1 MSKGKVVLAY
11 SGGLDTSVCIR
22 YLQTLRNLDVITVT
36 VDCGQNDD
44 FDDIEKK
51 ARAIGA
57 IKHVYID
64 AKNEFARDYVIP
76 SIKSNG
82 LYQGKYPLATA
93 LARPLI
99 AAKAVQVANTEGAMA
114 LAHGCT
120 GKGND
125 QIRFDVTMRALAP
138 ELEII
143 APIRDMNLT
152 RDVEIKFAKE
162 QGIPISTEAK
172 KYSIDLNLWG
182 RAVEGGN
189 IEDAFFEPPADAFQF
204 VDLQNDKVGYL
215 ELDFEAGIPV
225 AADGKHMDIVDLVQ
239 YVDDKA
245 GSCGVG
251 IVDHIED
258 RVVGIK
264 SREVY
269 EAPAA
274 VTIIEAHRDLEKMV
288 LTKHELA
295 FKHFVDEQWS
305 WLVYSGLWQDPLRVD
320 LDKFIDATQIRV
332 SGKVKIKM
340 HRGSLRVV
348 GRESKYSLYRN
359 DLATYAAG
367 STFDQ
372 SLAKGFVELWGLQ
385 SVIANTV
392 STFQPASKS
401 FVDNMVGSRPQV
413 KDTNQTMAKQ
423 KIKEGEKAQ

>member
-1 MSKGKVVLAY
+1 MANKVALAY

-22 YLQTLRNLDVITVT
+22 YLQTLHKMDVITVT
-36 VDCGQNDD
+36 VDCGQDDD
-44 FDDIEKK
+44 FREIERRAK
-51 ARAIGA
+51 AVGA
-57 IKHVYID
+57 VKHVYVD
-64 AKNEFARDYVIP
+64 AKDEFAKDYVIP
-76 SIKSNG
+76 SIKANG

-99 AAKAVQVANTEGAMA
+99 AAKTVEVATKENASA
-114 LAHGCT
+114 IAHGCT

-125 QIRFDVTMRALAP
+125 QIRFDVTMRALRP
-138 ELEII
+138 DLKII

-152 RDVEIKFAKE
+152 RDVEIKYAKE
-162 QGIPISTEAK
+162 QGIQISTEAK

-189 IEDAFFEPPADAFQF
+189 IEDADFEPPEEAFQF
-204 VDLQNDKVGYL
+204 I
-215 ELDFEAGIPV
+215 DF
-225 AADGKHMDIVDLVQ
+225 KN
-239 YVDDKA
+239 DKA
-245 GSCGVG
+245 GYVEIEFDQGVPIAVDGKRMPLTDLIQYVNDRAGAHGVG

-274 VTIIEAHRDLEKMV
+274 ITIIEAHKDLEKMV

-295 FKHFVDEQWS
+295 FKRTVDDQWS
-305 WLVYSGLWQDPLRVD
+305 WLAYAGLWQDPLRAD
-320 LDKFIDATQIRV
+320 LDRFIDATQTRV
-332 SGKVKIKM
+332 SGKVRVKLQ
-340 HRGSLRVV
+340 RGSLRVV
-348 GRESKYSLYRN
+348 GRKSSYSLYKN

-385 SVIANTV
+385 SIIASSV
-392 STFQPASKS
+392 AGEAGK
-401 FVDNMVGSRPQV
+401 
-413 KDTNQTMAKQ
+413 KQ
-423 KIKEGEKAQ
+423 QQRGNKK

>member
-1 MSKGKVVLAY
+1 MANKVVLAY

-22 YLQTLRNLDVITVT
+22 YLQTLHKMDVITVT
-36 VDCGQNDD
+36 VDCGQDDD
-44 FDDIEKK
+44 FAEIERRAK
-51 ARAIGA
+51 AIGA

-64 AKNEFARDYVIP
+64 AKEEFAQGYVLP
-76 SIKSNG
+76 SIKANG

-99 AAKAVQVANTEGAMA
+99 AAKTVEVATRENAVAI
-114 LAHGCT
+114 AHGCT

-125 QIRFDVTMRALAP
+125 QIRFDVTMRALRP
-138 ELEII
+138 DLKII

-152 RDVEIKFAKE
+152 RDVEIKYAKE
-162 QGIPISTEAK
+162 QDIPISTEAK

-189 IEDAFFEPPADAFQF
+189 IEDADFEPPEDAFQF
-204 VDLQNDKVGYL
+204 INFQNDQAGYV
-215 ELDFEAGIPV
+215 EIEFDQGVPI
-225 AADGKHMDIVDLVQ
+225 AADGKRMPLTDLIE
-239 YVDDKA
+239 YVNDKA
-245 GSCGVG
+245 GAYGVG
-251 IVDHIED
+251 IVDHVED

-274 VTIIEAHRDLEKMV
+274 VTIIEAHRDLEKLV

-295 FKHFVDEQWS
+295 FKSMVDNQWS
-305 WLVYSGLWQDPLRVD
+305 WLAYAGLWQDPLRTD
-320 LDKFIDATQIRV
+320 LDRFIDATQTRV
-332 SGKVKIKM
+332 SGKVRVKLQ
-340 HRGSLRVV
+340 RGSLRVV
-348 GRESKYSLYRN
+348 GRQSRYSLYKN

-385 SVIANTV
+385 SIIANSV
-392 STFQPASKS
+392 AGNSTAGK
-401 FVDNMVGSRPQV
+401 
-413 KDTNQTMAKQ
+413 KQ
-423 KIKEGEKAQ
+423 QQQHQKQLEEEKNRK

>member
-1 MSKGKVVLAY
+1 MASKVVLAY

-22 YLQTLRNLDVITVT
+22 YLQTLHKMDVITVT
-36 VDCGQNDD
+36 VDCGQDDD
-44 FDDIEKK
+44 FAEIGRRAK
-51 ARAIGA
+51 AIGA
-57 IKHVYID
+57 IKHVYVD
-64 AKNEFARDYVIP
+64 AKDEFAKDYIIP
-76 SIKSNG
+76 SIKANG

-99 AAKAVQVANTEGAMA
+99 AAKAVEVATKEDAA
-114 LAHGCT
+114 AIAHGCT

-125 QIRFDVTMRALAP
+125 QIRFDVTMRALRP
-138 ELEII
+138 DLKII

-152 RDVEIKFAKE
+152 RDVEIKYAKE

-189 IEDAFFEPPADAFQF
+189 IEDADFEPPEEAFQF
-204 VDLQNDKVGYL
+204 INFQNDKAGYIDL
-215 ELDFEAGIPV
+215 EFDRGVPV
-225 AADGKHMDIVDLVQ
+225 AADGKRMPSLAGLIR
-239 YVDDKA
+239 YVNDKA
-245 GSCGVG
+245 GSHGVG
-251 IVDHIED
+251 IVDHVED

-295 FKHFVDEQWS
+295 FKRMVDDQWG
-305 WLVYSGLWQDPLRVD
+305 WLAYAGLWQDPLRAD
-320 LDKFIDATQIRV
+320 LDRFIDATQTRV
-332 SGKVKIKM
+332 SGKVRVKLQ
-340 HRGSLRVV
+340 RGSLRVV
-348 GRESKYSLYRN
+348 GRQSRYSLYKN

-385 SVIANTV
+385 SIIANSVAGTTAETRN
-392 STFQPASKS
+392 SSNNK
-401 FVDNMVGSRPQV
+401 
-413 KDTNQTMAKQ
+413 K
-423 KIKEGEKAQ
+423 